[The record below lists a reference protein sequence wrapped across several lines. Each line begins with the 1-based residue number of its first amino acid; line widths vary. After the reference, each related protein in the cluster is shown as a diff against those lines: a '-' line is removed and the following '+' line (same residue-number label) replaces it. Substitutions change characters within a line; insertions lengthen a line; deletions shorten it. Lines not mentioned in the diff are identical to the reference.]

1 MSEDKDGLRY
11 SRPAGLSNT
20 AVYHIT
26 DGKSIQAKLAEIKK
40 HQGGCDR
47 AGREGFTAWI
57 GGQQG
62 PREAGHHPACQAGP
76 GQGSPCAAKP

>member
-26 DGKSIQAKLAEIKK
+26 DGKSIQAKIAEIKK
-40 HQGGCDR
+40 HQGGDKEAAGWVGAPRRGRR
-47 AGREGFTAWI
+47 AGRRA
-57 GGQQG
+57 
-62 PREAGHHPACQAGP
+62 
-76 GQGSPCAAKP
+76 